1 MLKNS
6 KINNFFQTLS
16 STNDTQSHSTYSN
29 FKKSKCKKKLVD
41 TNLNPTNS
49 NKICSPEKG
58 IYKSINYNVNSN
70 HIFESDIK
78 DNQTNKN
85 KNTSRN
91 IIRENNDYNINKD
104 RMNRSILGNSF
115 TIVTCR
121 SKSRSRG
128 NYSSKNFYNN
138 NEDCKNCKI
147 LDDEEKVK
155 QQFDDDFDDKHENFQ
170 INKNDT
176 NDTNDINEKK
186 NNNSLKRISPPKKI
200 KKNIYNSQNYLLSN
214 NINDDKNLNGN
225 NNIHSYF
232 NKDDNFLDNN
242 GKNRALSQK
251 PKKKRKIIITNLKY
265 SQNIGQDKD
274 EIITFENALGANDCF
289 LNSIIQVLFHL
300 DEFRKKL
307 LQMNIDEN
315 PKNPI
320 YQLYSIFHN
329 YELLS
334 KINTFDTLSA
344 GLLRESLHYKFGT
357 YNKGK
362 CGDPMETISEIL
374 ELIHSLYFHESNKL
388 KNNNFCKN
396 KLCPS
401 HSNFLLNL
409 KEIKFCPKCKAINT
423 QIFNKDCFMYDVL
436 SYEILSQIK
445 DKSFYDYKYSLFV
458 ILSQLNQSFGDNKQ
472 KLEDCKCEKITTQKR
487 LVLYEAFSPYLIIN
501 ITWDTNF
508 PKMSDICKIY
518 GLIPSLDN
526 NKNLFEFD
534 FENGK
539 KNEKD
544 LITNYY
550 LYSMILYGQNHYTCF
565 FYNKAVDMW
574 SFVDDENKKNFNTY
588 NELINY
594 LIIRRSI
601 PVGIIF
607 NNKNSF
613 KLEDSEK
620 YLLNE
625 KEFND
630 LYRKCLENDKRDI
643 EEKNKVKQRQR
654 PRTNN
659 GFIKSNKI
667 QNNINNKLFNNKQS
681 NVENRCINNINI
693 ENRDKYY
700 NDSVINNENLDNE
713 QIVKIRRN
721 KKKC

>member
-1 MLKNS
+1 MLENS
-6 KINNFFQTLS
+6 KINNFFQSSL
-16 STNDTQSHSTYSN
+16 STNETQPHSTYS
-29 FKKSKCKKKLVD
+29 KYMKSKCKKKFVD
-41 TNLNPTNS
+41 TNLNPINS
-49 NKICSPEKG
+49 NKFRPPEKK
-58 IYKSINYNVNSN
+58 IYKSINYNDNIN

-78 DNQTNKN
+78 DSQIKKK
-85 KNTSRN
+85 KNTSRS
-91 IIRENNDYNINKD
+91 IIRENNDYNLNNDRIN
-104 RMNRSILGNSF
+104 RNILGNSF

-121 SKSRSRG
+121 SKSRGRG
-128 NYSSKNFYNN
+128 NNSCKNFYNN

-155 QQFDDDFDDKHENFQ
+155 HQFDDDFDDKQDNFQ
-170 INKNDT
+170 INKNDI
-176 NDTNDINEKK
+176 NDINEKK
-186 NNNSLKRISPPKKI
+186 HNNSLKGLSPPKKM

-214 NINDDKNLNGN
+214 NINEDKNLNSN
-225 NNIHSYF
+225 NNINSYF
-232 NKDDNFLDNN
+232 NKNASLDNN
-242 GKNRALSQK
+242 GKNRAISQK
-251 PKKKRKIIITNLKY
+251 PKKKRKIVIANLKY

-320 YQLYSIFHN
+320 YQLYSILQN
-329 YELLS
+329 YESLS
-334 KINTFDTLSA
+334 KINTVDTLSA

-362 CGDPMETISEIL
+362 CGDPMETMSEIL
-374 ELIHSLYFHESNKL
+374 ELIHSLYFHESNNL
-388 KNNNFCKN
+388 KNNNFCTN
-396 KLCPS
+396 ELCPS

-445 DKSFYDYKYSLFV
+445 DKSFNDYKYSLFS
-458 ILSQLNQSFGDNKQ
+458 ILKNLNQSFGDNKQ
-472 KLEDCKCEKITTQKR
+472 KLEDCKCQKITTQKR
-487 LVLYEAFSPYLIIN
+487 LVLYDKFSPYLIIN

-508 PKMSDICKIY
+508 PKMSDIYKIY
-518 GLIPSLDN
+518 GLIPYSDN

-550 LYSMILYGQNHYTCF
+550 LYSIILYGQNHYTCF
-565 FYNKAVDMW
+565 FYNKAIDMW
-574 SFVDDENKKNFNTY
+574 SFVDDESKKNFNTY
-588 NELINY
+588 KEVINY

-607 NNKNSF
+607 YNKNGF
-613 KLEDSEK
+613 KLDDSEK

-630 LYRKCLENDKRDI
+630 LYQKCLENDKRDI
-643 EEKNKVKQRQR
+643 EEKNKMQRKQR
-654 PRTNN
+654 PRINN
-659 GFIKSNKI
+659 SFIKSN
-667 QNNINNKLFNNKQS
+667 QNNIKTKLFNNKQS

-700 NDSVINNENLDNE
+700 NVSFINNECLGDE

-721 KKKC
+721 KKK

>member
-1 MLKNS
+1 M
-6 KINNFFQTLS
+6 
-16 STNDTQSHSTYSN
+16 
-29 FKKSKCKKKLVD
+29 KSKCKKKFVD
-41 TNLNPTNS
+41 ANLNPINS
-49 NKICSPEKG
+49 NKFRSPEKK
-58 IYKSINYNVNSN
+58 IYKSINYNDNIN

-78 DNQTNKN
+78 DNQTNKK
-85 KNTSRN
+85 KNTSRS
-91 IIRENNDYNINKD
+91 IIRENNNYNLNNDKI
-104 RMNRSILGNSF
+104 NRSILGNSF

-128 NYSSKNFYNN
+128 NNSCKNFYNN
-138 NEDCKNCKI
+138 NEDCKI
-147 LDDEEKVK
+147 LDNEEKIK
-155 QQFDDDFDDKHENFQ
+155 HQFEDDFDGKQENFQ
-170 INKNDT
+170 INKNDI
-176 NDTNDINEKK
+176 NDINEKK
-186 NNNSLKRISPPKKI
+186 HNNSLKGLSPPKKM
-200 KKNIYNSQNYLLSN
+200 KKNIHNSQNYLLNN
-214 NINDDKNLNGN
+214 NINEDKNLNSN
-225 NNIHSYF
+225 NNINSYF
-232 NKDDNFLDNN
+232 NKNASLDNN

-307 LQMNIDEN
+307 LQMNIDED

-320 YQLYSIFHN
+320 YQLYSIIHN
-329 YELLS
+329 YESLS
-334 KINTFDTLSA
+334 KINTIDTLSA

-362 CGDPMETISEIL
+362 CGDPMETMSEIL
-374 ELIHSLYFHESNKL
+374 ELIHSLYFHESNDL
-388 KNNNFCKN
+388 KNNNFCTN
-396 KLCPS
+396 ELCPS

-409 KEIKFCPKCKAINT
+409 KEIKFCPKCKVINT

-445 DKSFYDYKYSLFV
+445 DKSFNDYKYSLFS
-458 ILSQLNQSFGDNKQ
+458 ILKNLNQSFGDNKQ

-487 LVLYEAFSPYLIIN
+487 LVLYDKFSPYLIIN

-508 PKMSDICKIY
+508 PKMSDIYKIY
-518 GLIPSLDN
+518 GLMPYSDN
-526 NKNLFEFD
+526 NKNLLEFD
-534 FENGK
+534 FENGT

-574 SFVDDENKKNFNTY
+574 SFVDDESKKNFNTY

-607 NNKNSF
+607 YNKNGF
-613 KLEDSEK
+613 KLDDSEK

-630 LYRKCLENDKRDI
+630 LYQKCLENDKRDI
-643 EEKNKVKQRQR
+643 EEKNKMQRKQR
-654 PRTNN
+654 PLINN
-659 GFIKSNKI
+659 SFIKSN
-667 QNNINNKLFNNKQS
+667 QNNIKTKLFNNKQS

-700 NDSVINNENLDNE
+700 NVSFINNECLGDE

-721 KKKC
+721 KKK